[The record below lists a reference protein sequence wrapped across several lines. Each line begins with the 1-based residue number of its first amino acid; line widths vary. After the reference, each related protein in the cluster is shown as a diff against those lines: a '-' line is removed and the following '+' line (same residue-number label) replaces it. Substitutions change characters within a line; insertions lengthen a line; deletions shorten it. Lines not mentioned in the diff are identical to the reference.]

1 MKTDKVMEIVKAEVE
16 KELQAYSE
24 YLIGLLTNQLK
35 TKAGELVVDM
45 MTKVAVTV
53 TQDRTDGFTISI
65 RLKKE

>member
-24 YLIGLLTNQLK
+24 NLIGLLTTQLK
-35 TKAGELVVDM
+35 TKAGELVVDV

-53 TQDRTDGFTISI
+53 VQDHTDGFTVSV
-65 RLKKE
+65 RFKKE

>member
-24 YLIGLLTNQLK
+24 NLIELLTTQLK
-35 TKAGELVVDM
+35 TKAGELVVDV

-53 TQDRTDGFTISI
+53 TQDHTDGFTISI